1 MIFIILFAI
10 TVLLVIN
17 IFYRILINQDEVLGI
32 KDRMKELE
40 GESKKYKD
48 DKDKTKEYFSKM
60 MDENRK
66 LTKLS
71 LKPMIVSFLIVM
83 IMLPI
88 MSFFYADYA
97 IGLNDSSGNVT
108 INTFYTAN
116 LQNNT
121 VQFLAEGNEVFS
133 CEMPCYKYIDDKYF
147 KLEKER
153 AEQKERIKISRIVA
167 ESPVAIPFIGK
178 DLGWI
183 WIYILLSIPL
193 TIVTKKLMG
202 VKI

>member
-97 IGLNDSSGNVT
+97 IGLNDSS
-108 INTFYTAN
+108 
-116 LQNNT
+116 
-121 VQFLAEGNEVFS
+121 
-133 CEMPCYKYIDDKYF
+133 
-147 KLEKER
+147 
-153 AEQKERIKISRIVA
+153 
-167 ESPVAIPFIGK
+167 
-178 DLGWI
+178 
-183 WIYILLSIPL
+183 
-193 TIVTKKLMG
+193 
-202 VKI
+202 

>member
-32 KDRMKELE
+32 KELE

-121 VQFLAEGNEVFS
+121 
-133 CEMPCYKYIDDKYF
+133 
-147 KLEKER
+147 
-153 AEQKERIKISRIVA
+153 
-167 ESPVAIPFIGK
+167 
-178 DLGWI
+178 
-183 WIYILLSIPL
+183 
-193 TIVTKKLMG
+193 
-202 VKI
+202 